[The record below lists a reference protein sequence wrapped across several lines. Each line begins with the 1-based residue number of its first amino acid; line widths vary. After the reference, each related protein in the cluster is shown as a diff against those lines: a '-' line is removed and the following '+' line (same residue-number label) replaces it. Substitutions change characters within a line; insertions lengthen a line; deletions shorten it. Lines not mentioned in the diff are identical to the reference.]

1 MNQHLSAGR
10 VGPAEDVLSRLQDI
24 FSDSL
29 YIELQRYA
37 DGVPADIE
45 DALVKLAYARNLPLV
60 ATNQA
65 YFASEDDY
73 RAHDALVCIAEGR
86 YLNEE
91 DRRRLT
97 PIWAKTA
104 EEMLALFADL
114 PEALE
119 TGELPSDALSGPGTQ
134 PILPALRKVMS
145 WPNYAA
151 RPKRLRARLQQYPP
165 RHEADYFQA

>member
-10 VGPAEDVLSRLQDI
+10 VGPAEDVLARLQDY
-24 FSDSL
+24 FQTVFTL
-29 YIELQRYA
+29 NCRYA
-37 DGVPADIE
+37 DGAPADIE

-97 PIWAKTA
+97 PDHRLKTA
-104 EEMLALFADL
+104 EEMVALFADL

-119 TGELPSDALSGPGTQ
+119 NTVEIAQRALSGRPNTS
-134 PILPALRKVMS
+134 PFCRLLPKVMN
-145 WPNYAA
+145 WPNCGV
-151 RPKRLRARLQQYPP
+151 RRKRIA
-165 RHEADYFQA
+165 